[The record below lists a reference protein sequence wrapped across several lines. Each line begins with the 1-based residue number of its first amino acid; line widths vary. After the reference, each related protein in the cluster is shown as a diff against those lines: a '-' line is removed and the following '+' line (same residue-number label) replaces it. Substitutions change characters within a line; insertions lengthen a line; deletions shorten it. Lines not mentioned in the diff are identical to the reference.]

1 LAANVTALRDKI
13 EQLERRIEKKALFT
27 RFEREISK
35 LRASMKGI
43 AIRAEMGKLQAES
56 HTRESKAA
64 AETDKREQALRA
76 EMGKLQAEAD
86 KREMKQQAEADK
98 REIKLQ
104 AEADKRE
111 IKAAAD
117 KKELAM
123 NAELEK
129 LRSEMERNKMQS
141 QIRELELR
149 GTTAIIPALPSL
161 PPRLVPARNAMGP
174 AKTRELQMQQTGQ
187 QADPV
192 LRQEHELY
200 QQRIQQLESI
210 LLQHN
215 PRAESSVEAVTVPSK
230 AAAPA
235 SVEAVTMPS
244 KAAAP
249 ASVEAVTM
257 PSKAAAPASVEAVT
271 VPSKAAAPAAVHQL
285 QAMKPHLPS
294 EKPKPSLVQAPKSGK
309 GGTVPLPAGALTHFF
324 LSHSQATGG
333 DQTNAIYLELR
344 QMGFSCWYDNR

>member
-1 LAANVTALRDKI
+1 MQQPSGESAANVTALRAKI
-13 EQLERRIEKKALFT
+13 EQLERRIEKKALIS

-35 LRASMKGI
+35 LRASMKEI
-43 AIRAEMGKLQAES
+43 AIRAEMDKLQAEA
-56 HTRESKAA
+56 HKRESKAA

-76 EMGKLQAEAD
+76 EMG
-86 KREMKQQAEADK
+86 
-98 REIKLQ
+98 KLQ

-187 QADPV
+187 QADAV
-192 LRQEHELY
+192 MRQEHELY
-200 QQRIQQLESI
+200 QQRILQLESM

-215 PRAESSVEAVTVPSK
+215 PRAESSVEAVTVPST

-235 SVEAVTMPS
+235 A
-244 KAAAP
+244 
-249 ASVEAVTM
+249 
-257 PSKAAAPASVEAVT
+257 VEAVT

-294 EKPKPSLVQAPKSGK
+294 ENPKPSLVQAPKSGK

>member
-1 LAANVTALRDKI
+1 
-13 EQLERRIEKKALFT
+13 
-27 RFEREISK
+27 
-35 LRASMKGI
+35 
-43 AIRAEMGKLQAES
+43 
-56 HTRESKAA
+56 
-64 AETDKREQALRA
+64 
-76 EMGKLQAEAD
+76 
-86 KREMKQQAEADK
+86 
-98 REIKLQ
+98 
-104 AEADKRE
+104 
-111 IKAAAD
+111 
-117 KKELAM
+117 
-123 NAELEK
+123 
-129 LRSEMERNKMQS
+129 MQS

-187 QADPV
+187 QADAV
-192 LRQEHELY
+192 MRQEHELY
-200 QQRIQQLESI
+200 QQRIQQLESM

-235 SVEAVTMPS
+235 A
-244 KAAAP
+244 
-249 ASVEAVTM
+249 
-257 PSKAAAPASVEAVT
+257 VEAVT
-271 VPSKAAAPAAVHQL
+271 VPSKAAAPASVKAVTVPSTAAAPASVESVTVPSKAAAPAAAHQL

-294 EKPKPSLVQAPKSGK
+294 ENPKPSLVQAPKSGK
-309 GGTVPLPAGALTHFF
+309 GGAVPLPAGALTHFF

>member
-1 LAANVTALRDKI
+1 
-13 EQLERRIEKKALFT
+13 
-27 RFEREISK
+27 
-35 LRASMKGI
+35 
-43 AIRAEMGKLQAES
+43 MG
-56 HTRESKAA
+56 
-64 AETDKREQALRA
+64 
-76 EMGKLQAEAD
+76 
-86 KREMKQQAEADK
+86 
-98 REIKLQ
+98 KLQ

-187 QADPV
+187 QADAV
-192 LRQEHELY
+192 MRQEHELY
-200 QQRIQQLESI
+200 QQRIQQLESM

-215 PRAESSVEAVTVPSK
+215 PRAESSVEAVTVPS
-230 AAAPA
+230 
-235 SVEAVTMPS
+235 T
-244 KAAAP
+244 
-249 ASVEAVTM
+249 
-257 PSKAAAPASVEAVT
+257 AAAPASVEAVT

>member
-1 LAANVTALRDKI
+1 MQQPSGESAANVTALRAKI
-13 EQLERRIEKKALFT
+13 EQLERRIEKKALIS
-27 RFEREISK
+27 RFERDISK
-35 LRASMKGI
+35 LRASMKEI
-43 AIRAEMGKLQAES
+43 AIKAEMEKLQAEAHKRES
-56 HTRESKAA
+56 KAAADKREIKLQAEADKRESKAA

-76 EMGKLQAEAD
+76 EMGKL
-86 KREMKQQAEADK
+86 QAEADK

-187 QADPV
+187 QADAV
-192 LRQEHELY
+192 MRQEHELY
-200 QQRIQQLESI
+200 QQRIQQLESM

-215 PRAESSVEAVTVPSK
+215 PRAESSVEAVIVPST

-235 SVEAVTMPS
+235 A
-244 KAAAP
+244 
-249 ASVEAVTM
+249 
-257 PSKAAAPASVEAVT
+257 VEAVT

-294 EKPKPSLVQAPKSGK
+294 ENPKPSLVHAPKSGK

>member
-1 LAANVTALRDKI
+1 
-13 EQLERRIEKKALFT
+13 
-27 RFEREISK
+27 
-35 LRASMKGI
+35 
-43 AIRAEMGKLQAES
+43 
-56 HTRESKAA
+56 
-64 AETDKREQALRA
+64 
-76 EMGKLQAEAD
+76 
-86 KREMKQQAEADK
+86 
-98 REIKLQ
+98 
-104 AEADKRE
+104 
-111 IKAAAD
+111 
-117 KKELAM
+117 
-123 NAELEK
+123 
-129 LRSEMERNKMQS
+129 MERNKMQS

-187 QADPV
+187 QADAV
-192 LRQEHELY
+192 MRQEHELY
-200 QQRIQQLESI
+200 QQRIQQLESM

-235 SVEAVTMPS
+235 AVEAVTVPS

-249 ASVEAVTM
+249 AA
-257 PSKAAAPASVEAVT
+257 VEAVT

-294 EKPKPSLVQAPKSGK
+294 ENPKPSLVQAPKSGK